1 MTRIFISAGEL
12 SGDLH
17 AAALTRAILKKEPT
31 AQVFGMGGDAFRK
44 AGGEVVFDYKDY
56 SVMGFIE
63 VLQALPRL
71 FALKKAFKEEIR
83 RRKPDIFV
91 TIDYPEFNM
100 RVAKEVHTMGI
111 PVFCFIPPS
120 AWAWRRGR
128 AKDVASFA
136 DKVAC
141 IYPFAAK
148 VYQEAGAPAEFVGN
162 PLVDIVHPSMS
173 RMEGEKFAGKRSG
186 HPLVLLLPGSRVG
199 EIRGVLPVMLQAL
212 PLIQKQCPEA
222 DFVLEKAASI
232 EESLLQPILA
242 QSKVQVKV
250 VEGKN
255 YDVMSV
261 SDVALATSGTVTLEA
276 ALCGLPTVL
285 CYHASDFSI
294 WLARKLVYVKYA
306 GLPNILAGKEIF
318 PELIQEKMTPENMAD
333 CALHFLEP
341 DANKQIKQ
349 EMADAVAKLG
359 APGAVQR
366 TADLIL
372 ATANKKENP

>member
-17 AAALTRAILKKEPT
+17 AAALTRAILEQDPT
-31 AQVFGMGGDAFRK
+31 AQVFGMGGEAFRK
-44 AGGEVVFDYKDY
+44 AGGEVVFDYKEY
-56 SVMGFIE
+56 SVMGFGE
-63 VLQALPRL
+63 ALQALPKL
-71 FALKKAFKEEIR
+71 FALKKAFQEEIR
-83 RRKPDIFV
+83 KRKPDLFV

-100 RVAKEVHTMGI
+100 RVAKSVHQMGI

-128 AKDVASFA
+128 AKDVATFA

-162 PLVDIVHPSMS
+162 PLVDIVHPTLS
-173 RMEGEKFAGKRSG
+173 RAMAEEIAGKRAA
-186 HPLVLLLPGSRVG
+186 HPLILLLPGSRKK
-199 EIRGVLPVMLQAL
+199 EITGVLPKMLQAL
-212 PLIQKQCPEA
+212 PLIQKKCPEA

-232 EESLLQPILA
+232 DAELLQSILHR
-242 QSKVQVKV
+242 SMVPVKV
-250 VEGKN
+250 VEGNN

-285 CYHASDFSI
+285 CYHASAFSI
-294 WLARKLVYVKYA
+294 WLARRLVYVKYA

-318 PELIQEKMTPENMAD
+318 PELIQEKMTPDNMAKY
-333 CALHFLEP
+333 ALRFLEP
-341 DANKQIKQ
+341 EANRKIKQ
-349 EMADAVAKLG
+349 EMAEAVAKLG
-359 APGAVQR
+359 DPGAVKR
-366 TADLIL
+366 TASLIL
-372 ATANKKENP
+372 AAAQKENQ

>member
-17 AAALTRAILKKEPT
+17 AAALTRAILEQDPT
-31 AQVFGMGGDAFRK
+31 AQVFGMGGEVFRK
-44 AGGEVVFDYKDY
+44 AGGEVVFNYKEY
-56 SVMGFIE
+56 SVMGFGE
-63 VLQALPRL
+63 ALQALPKL
-71 FALKKAFKEEIR
+71 FALKKAFTEEIHK
-83 RRKPDIFV
+83 RKPDLFV

-100 RVAKEVHTMGI
+100 RVAKTVHQMGI
-111 PVFCFIPPS
+111 PVFCFILPS

-162 PLVDIVHPSMS
+162 PLVDIVHPNLP
-173 RMEGEKFAGKRSG
+173 RGEAEKFAGKRAG
-186 HPLVLLLPGSRVG
+186 HPLILLLPGSRRK
-199 EIRGVLPVMLQAL
+199 EITGVLPKMLQAL
-212 PLIQKQCPEA
+212 PLIQKKCPEA

-232 EESLLQPILA
+232 DAELLQSILTR
-242 QSKVQVKV
+242 SSVPVKV
-250 VEGKN
+250 VEGNN

-285 CYHASDFSI
+285 CYHASAFSI
-294 WLARKLVYVKYA
+294 WLARRLVYVKYA

-318 PELIQEKMTPENMAD
+318 PELIQEKMTPDNIAKY
-333 CALHFLEP
+333 ALRFLEP
-341 DANKQIKQ
+341 DANRKIKQ
-349 EMADAVAKLG
+349 EMAEAVAKLG
-359 APGAVQR
+359 KPGAVNR
-366 TADLIL
+366 TASLIL
-372 ATANKKENP
+372 ATAKKENQ